1 MAQAGAGVVVKL
13 NFIQITPMEARLL
26 LATIA
31 QRFRLQLPP
40 GHQVEVNPLATLGCK
55 GTVPMQVT
63 AR

>member
-1 MAQAGAGVVVKL
+1 
-13 NFIQITPMEARLL
+13 METRLL

-40 GHQVEVNPLATLGCK
+40 GYQVEVNPLATLGCK
-55 GTVPMQVT
+55 GSVPMLVS